1 MKKWKKSAASMLLLL
16 LMVSV
21 AACGRNNGTA
31 ADENAGTGNEAGV
44 ENNSGNTGLDG
55 RPFDEILFDT
65 DGDGIANVPEYYA
78 TTHGRKVV
86 DDSKNIIDLVKHPNK
101 FSAIIIMICLIVV
114 AIIVL
119 VIILIRKLIRRARN
133 KNSESKEE

>member
-1 MKKWKKSAASMLLLL
+1 MKKCKKSAASMLLLL

-65 DGDGIANVPEYYA
+65 DGVED
-78 TTHGRKVV
+78 VV
-86 DDSKNIIDLVKHPNK
+86 DGGENGTDGTGNVDNN
-101 FSAIIIMICLIVV
+101 A
-114 AIIVL
+114 A
-119 VIILIRKLIRRARN
+119 
-133 KNSESKEE
+133 E

>member
-31 ADENAGTGNEAGV
+31 ADENTGTGNEAGV

-55 RPFDEILFDT
+55 RPFDEIRMVMAFM
-65 DGDGIANVPEYYA
+65 
-78 TTHGRKVV
+78 
-86 DDSKNIIDLVKHPNK
+86 IIRMWMEMD
-101 FSAIIIMICLIVV
+101 FW
-114 AIIVL
+114 
-119 VIILIRKLIRRARN
+119 RR
-133 KNSESKEE
+133 SEEMPMMWWMMW

>member
-44 ENNSGNTGLDG
+44 EMD
-55 RPFDEILFDT
+55 FW
-65 DGDGIANVPEYYA
+65 
-78 TTHGRKVV
+78 
-86 DDSKNIIDLVKHPNK
+86 
-101 FSAIIIMICLIVV
+101 
-114 AIIVL
+114 
-119 VIILIRKLIRRARN
+119 RR
-133 KNSESKEE
+133 SEEMPMMWWMMW